1 MKADINSNYFFQSS
15 FIFILYLSAILGFYL
30 GEDSTGGAFLDYTN
44 QKYISQNFAN
54 NFYQAFLN
62 YDNYNTR
69 HSPVLIILL
78 SFFEKLNLG
87 DTFIRL
93 INFHFCLLLPLFFF
107 KCLKE
112 KFPEVNKS
120 YLLLFSGLIFLSPT
134 YRTLSIWPDSR
145 IYGLIFFTISIYFFL
160 SFLNKKSYA
169 YALYVTFFYSISS
182 YFSPNFSLFSI
193 YFFYF
198 FVKNLKL
205 NELIYL
211 VLINLAL
218 AFPAFFYIFILDINF
233 LLKTAVPAGQI
244 NTSTILNFSNKILII
259 STIVLF
265 HTIPFLVLKII
276 SFDVKKIFCKKNIFI
291 PLILIYCIL
300 VYFFNY
306 EFEYTGGGFFFKLS
320 TYLFDNNILFF
331 LISFISILYMFL
343 FSKNNFENLILL
355 TLLILSNPQL
365 SIYHK
370 YYDPLILIL
379 FLTIFNLNFNYKN
392 LFNDKSIII
401 FYSYSLFF
409 LIISLMKK
417 YIIF

>member
-145 IYGLIFFTISIYFFL
+145 IYGLIFFTISIYFF
-160 SFLNKKSYA
+160 
-169 YALYVTFFYSISS
+169 
-182 YFSPNFSLFSI
+182 
-193 YFFYF
+193 
-198 FVKNLKL
+198 
-205 NELIYL
+205 
-211 VLINLAL
+211 
-218 AFPAFFYIFILDINF
+218 
-233 LLKTAVPAGQI
+233 
-244 NTSTILNFSNKILII
+244 
-259 STIVLF
+259 
-265 HTIPFLVLKII
+265 
-276 SFDVKKIFCKKNIFI
+276 
-291 PLILIYCIL
+291 
-300 VYFFNY
+300 
-306 EFEYTGGGFFFKLS
+306 
-320 TYLFDNNILFF
+320 
-331 LISFISILYMFL
+331 
-343 FSKNNFENLILL
+343 
-355 TLLILSNPQL
+355 
-365 SIYHK
+365 
-370 YYDPLILIL
+370 
-379 FLTIFNLNFNYKN
+379 
-392 LFNDKSIII
+392 
-401 FYSYSLFF
+401 
-409 LIISLMKK
+409 
-417 YIIF
+417 